1 MKRVLLPMFVLLLLF
16 LFAACI
22 GDTKNVPSDDPPT
35 TTGTGDSQIL
45 TGKDKGPV
53 FDSLVSSTVF
63 SVFDGETYV
72 KIPLQFGASYS
83 EGSGIHADGILMFS
97 GVGHIIRTN
106 DLPEIVYG
114 DRYEIRYDEPTGC
127 QTTVELTVY
136 RDLGSE
142 EPERL
147 PQYTD
152 LSSLEPG
159 RYVLEYIYKITR
171 DNDYNIRSA
180 IFWLLVE

>member
-1 MKRVLLPMFVLLLLF
+1 MLVLLF
-16 LFAACI
+16 LLAVCI
-22 GDTKNVPSDDPPT
+22 GDTKSVPSDDSPT

-83 EGSGIHADGILMFS
+83 EESGIHADGILMFS

-136 RDLGSE
+136 RDAGSE

-147 PQYTD
+147 PKYTD

>member
-1 MKRVLLPMFVLLLLF
+1 MKRVLLPMLVLLF
-16 LFAACI
+16 LLAVCI
-22 GDTKNVPSDDPPT
+22 GDTKSVPSDDSPT

-83 EGSGIHADGILMFS
+83 EESGIHADGILMFS

-106 DLPEIVYG
+106 DLPEIVY
-114 DRYEIRYDEPTGC
+114 C
-127 QTTVELTVY
+127 
-136 RDLGSE
+136 
-142 EPERL
+142 
-147 PQYTD
+147 TD
-152 LSSLEPG
+152 M
-159 RYVLEYIYKITR
+159 
-171 DNDYNIRSA
+171 RSGTMSRPD
-180 IFWLLVE
+180 VKQQSN